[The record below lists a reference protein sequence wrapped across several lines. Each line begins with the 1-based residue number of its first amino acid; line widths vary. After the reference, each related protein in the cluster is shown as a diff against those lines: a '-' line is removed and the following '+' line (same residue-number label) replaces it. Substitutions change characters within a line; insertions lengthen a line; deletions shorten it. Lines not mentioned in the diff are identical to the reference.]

1 MSEFKG
7 ISTQWFPPTSFF
19 EFLSSSS
26 ILRGVLQTVGFFFF
40 LSVTERM
47 FKEGTGFT
55 GLVL

>member
-7 ISTQWFPPTSFF
+7 ISTQHFSPTSFF
-19 EFLSSSS
+19 EFSSSSS
-26 ILRGVLQTVGFFFF
+26 ILRGVLQTVGIF

-47 FKEGTGFT
+47 FKVGTGFT